1 MAENRQPSLDP
12 ERQLI
17 INSLFS
23 DGVEDPLSPT
33 HSSGTESLITYCKV
47 SEDTGGGGNSPT
59 VDRPFG
65 IGKTNSRVDVK
76 IRYLLVTIVSKNGK
90 VQKVQL
96 HKAKKNPNDTF
107 SIGRTWQL
115 EQVRKIESVD
125 NVTFVITISKPYCWS
140 TDTQGEKDVFL
151 SQLLKTFRKHTKK
164 SPKLINF
171 DNEIL
176 TEMKS
181 PSTPTKPIIQ
191 NETDSYNV
199 AASLQERLANANKSS
214 SSLRSLNQRNGRST
228 PNLSSGAQGSDT
240 NSVHHH
246 AEDDELK
253 EEELSLINV
262 GELLN
267 DFDWKGSGNAAAL
280 EERLLNELAAL
291 EAANIHAMVESDDR
305 IHSVI
310 EQIDNA
316 ITELDN
322 MDQWLSLYT
331 AELNSMGDDIHHIES
346 QNRGLQ
352 VQTANQKALL
362 SELDRLIQ
370 SITLPEQVIQILF
383 KESMDTVQGV
393 QNIEHVAA
401 QIKRVLET
409 PFDESTRQMMAI
421 KEKLET
427 YNLHCKNFCS
437 RFYEY
442 MRMMFQFQ
450 AETLISDKS
459 RGPRHNS
466 LTIQDHESIVEN
478 LSKYRGLSLWMKEMD
493 PKRHLE
499 IQSLYVISK
508 EPIYKKETK
517 EYLSQIRHLLS
528 KRELVEEATYV
539 FSAAL
544 NQSGRAS
551 LSYNYA
557 NWLTSEST
565 KPPWEFKDGGG
576 GKLPPEEAFDHSL
589 QTIIPLVVNE
599 QNFIFD
605 FFHLKKYAETKKE
618 DRNIE
623 DVRMQKKFTEHMDKL
638 FSFLPEELSSFADY
652 GCKHDNIQVIG
663 MIVSLEKYMHAN
675 EKIGQDYAVRMLQQV
690 RLHCLSKFEVFIN
703 DQLKAIE
710 ETKVTSKKRKGIV
723 VFMRIFPRFVERI
736 EHSMSE
742 SEKLEMRSIVNRAY
756 ERIVKTMFECVEA
769 IAKDADSPVDD
780 KEQLNAHIMTLENM
794 HYFYSE
800 IRSRRINI
808 LEPFM
813 RYAKGSYDKHM
824 EAYAKAMVRRPFG
837 KLLEFFEGIESLLR
851 TNTAPEEVGFRIQ
864 FNKAALKKVIS
875 QYPGKE
881 IKKGL
886 DSLYKRV
893 EKHFKEEEGGR
904 LLQVVWH
911 AIEEE
916 VIRNH
921 ERFTLIINKCY
932 PNANIT
938 LEFSMDDLLGYFSEI
953 ARSH

>member
-17 INSLFS
+17 VNSLFS
-23 DGVEDPLSPT
+23 DGVEDPTSPT
-33 HSSGTESLITYCKV
+33 HGSGTESLITYCKV
-47 SEDTGGGGNSPT
+47 SEDGGGGNSPT
-59 VDRPFG
+59 ADRSFG
-65 IGKTNSRVDVK
+65 IGKMNSKIDVK

-125 NVTFVITISKPYCWS
+125 NITFVITISKPYCWT
-140 TDTQGEKDVFL
+140 TDSQGEKKVFL
-151 SQLLKTFRKHTKK
+151 SQLLKTFKKHTKK
-164 SPKLINF
+164 LPKLINF
-171 DNEIL
+171 DSEALAEI
-176 TEMKS
+176 KS
-181 PSTPTKPIIQ
+181 TSTPIKPVVQ
-191 NETDSYNV
+191 NDSDSYSV
-199 AASLQERLANANKSS
+199 AASLQERLASANKSS
-214 SSLRSLNQRNGRST
+214 SSLKSLNQKNGRST
-228 PNLSSGAQGSDT
+228 PNLSSGAQGSET
-240 NSVHHH
+240 NSIHHT
-246 AEDDELK
+246 EDNELK

-310 EQIDNA
+310 DQIDKA

-370 SITLPEQVIQILF
+370 SITLPEEVIQILF
-383 KESMDTVQGV
+383 KESMDTIQGV
-393 QNIEHVAA
+393 QNIEHAA
-401 QIKRVLET
+401 AEIKRVLET
-409 PFDESTRQMMAI
+409 PLDENTRQMMAV
-421 KEKLET
+421 KEKLEA
-427 YNLHCKNFCS
+427 YRLHCNNFCS

-442 MRMMFQFQ
+442 MRIMFQFQ
-450 AETLISDKS
+450 AETLMNDKS

-466 LTIQDHESIVEN
+466 LTIQDHESITEN

-499 IQSLYVISK
+499 IQSIYVISK
-508 EPIYKKETK
+508 ESIYKKEAK
-517 EYLSQIRHLLS
+517 AYLSQMRHLMS
-528 KRELVEEATYV
+528 KRELAEEASYV

-544 NQSGRAS
+544 NQSHRTS
-551 LSYNYA
+551 LSYGY
-557 NWLTSEST
+557 NWLTSESL

-576 GKLPPEEAFDHSL
+576 GKLPPEEAFDHCL
-589 QTIIPLVVNE
+589 QTIVPLMVNE
-599 QNFIFD
+599 QNFILD
-605 FFHLKKYAETKKE
+605 FFHLEKKKAENKKE
-618 DRNIE
+618 DRSIE
-623 DVRMQKKFTEHMDKL
+623 DNKTKKKLTEHMEKF
-638 FSFLPEELSSFADY
+638 FSFLPEELFS
-652 GCKHDNIQVIG
+652 QVIG

-675 EKIGQDYAVRMLQQV
+675 EKIAQDFVVRMLQQV
-690 RLHCLSKFEVFIN
+690 RLHCLSRFEIFIN
-703 DQLKAIE
+703 EQLKAIE

-723 VFMRIFPRFVERI
+723 IFMRIFPRFVERI
-736 EHSMSE
+736 EHSMIE
-742 SEKLEMRSIVNRAY
+742 DEKLEMRRIVNRAY

-800 IRSRRINI
+800 IRSRRIII

-813 RYAKGSYDKHM
+813 RYAKSSYDKHM
-824 EAYAKAMVRRPFG
+824 DAYARTMVRRPFG
-837 KLLEFFEGIESLLR
+837 KMLEFFEGIESLLR
-851 TNTAPEEVGFRIQ
+851 TNAAPEEVGFRIQ
-864 FNKAALKKVIS
+864 FNKSALKKVIS

-886 DSLYKRV
+886 ESLYKRV

-916 VIRNH
+916 VIRSH
-921 ERFTLIINKCY
+921 ERFTLTINRCY
-932 PNANIT
+932 PDANIT